1 MKNIFTLIII
11 FLSTISFGQN
21 IEKEKLWRTKGVY
34 DSLGNFI
41 ERAKIQSFLF
51 SSKSN
56 QFYRLRTQDKVN
68 METGETKV
76 FVYRDTL
83 NLSQSDTKSYKLSDK
98 ETLILHSNDSLTIQ
112 FNGYTLPYVKLDLKS
127 NKVDLE
133 KLKSELQKEPLIESV
148 EGIKEY
154 QFTYQENELVIVK
167 PLERDSEWESEYKI
181 IDFNGFIIIQGIVS
195 APKLITKLKKG
206 KISFMEIDYRFKNK
220 NGELNKIR

>member
-1 MKNIFTLIII
+1 MKNTLTLLIV
-11 FLSTISFGQN
+11 LVSTLSFGQK
-21 IEKEKLWRTKGVY
+21 IEEEKLWRTKGVY

-51 SSKSN
+51 SSKSD
-56 QFYRLRTQDKVN
+56 QFFRLRTQDRLN

-83 NLSQSDTKSYKLSDK
+83 NLKSSDSNTYQLSDK
-98 ETLILHSNDSLTIQ
+98 ETLTLHSRDSLTIQ
-112 FNGYTLPYVKLDLKS
+112 YNGYTLPYVKLDLQS
-127 NKVDLE
+127 NKIDLE
-133 KLKSELQKEPLIESV
+133 KLKSTLQEEPLIESV

-154 QFTYQENELVIVK
+154 QFTYQKNRLVKVK

-195 APKLITKLKKG
+195 APKLITKLEKG
-206 KISFMEIDYRFKNK
+206 KISFMEIDYRFENK
-220 NGELNKIR
+220 NGELNKSY

>member
-1 MKNIFTLIII
+1 MKNTLTLLIV
-11 FLSTISFGQN
+11 LVSTLSFGQK
-21 IEKEKLWRTKGVY
+21 IEEEKLWRTKGVY

-56 QFYRLRTQDKVN
+56 QLYRFRTQDRLN
-68 METGETKV
+68 METGETKI

-83 NLSQSDTKSYKLSDK
+83 NLKSSDSNTYQLSDK
-98 ETLILHSNDSLTIQ
+98 ETLTLHSRDSLTIQ
-112 FNGYTLPYVKLDLKS
+112 YNGYTLPYVKLDLQS
-127 NKVDLE
+127 NKIDLE
-133 KLKSELQKEPLIESV
+133 KLKSTLQEEPLIESV

-154 QFTYQENELVIVK
+154 QFTYQKNGLVKVK

-195 APKLITKLKKG
+195 APKLITKLEKG
-206 KISFMEIDYRFKNK
+206 KISFMEIDYRFENK
-220 NGELNKIR
+220 NGELNKSY

>member
-51 SSKSN
+51 SSKAN

-68 METGETKV
+68 METGKTKV

-83 NLSQSDTKSYKLSDK
+83 NLSSSDTKTYKLSDK
-98 ETLILHSNDSLTIQ
+98 ETLKLHSNDSLTIQ

-154 QFTYQENELVIVK
+154 QFTYQENELVKVK